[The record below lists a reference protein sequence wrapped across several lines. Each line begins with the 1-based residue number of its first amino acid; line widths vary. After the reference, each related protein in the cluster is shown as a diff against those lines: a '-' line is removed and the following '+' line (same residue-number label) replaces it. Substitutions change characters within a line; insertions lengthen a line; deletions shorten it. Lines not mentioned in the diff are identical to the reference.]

1 MNTRTPSVKVSET
14 KARGAVI
21 VTRVST
27 GEQAKHGTSLETQL
41 ELCRLKAAGLGL
53 PIIAEYEDAARSG
66 ALLKYRAGMMSAVG
80 DIEAGRADTLVTM
93 DLDRYSRDVEH
104 QWSIKKA
111 IEAAGGRLVFCDME
125 FEATP
130 EGDLNFTIQGGFKQ
144 YERHSIRRRTM
155 RGKRKRAEQGQQPVR
170 TTSPYGYHIPT
181 NKDVLQG
188 KYAFEQIGKYLLD
201 EATAPTARRI
211 WMAYHD
217 RTHSLPSLARE
228 LNEEGIPSPG
238 GRLWQATTLHNLLS
252 NPVYKGQP
260 VSGRWEAYTDEDR
273 IGRPHPINGL
283 PITRPNAQRPA
294 PPEKWIVLSAPPLV
308 SEEVWDAVQARLEE
322 NRARQGGNPRRMR
335 MLSGRVYC
343 PHCGAK
349 AIISTSM
356 CRGKRY
362 HYYICREYQVA
373 AGQLGVRKCVGDVY
387 PIADME
393 AATVRALS
401 EASEK
406 PEAVAGAVAAHQQA
420 QPESAATV
428 AKMRG
433 ELAELDAVLRQIA
446 EEETAAVQAQIA
458 GLRAGA
464 SPEAYAKVFA
474 VIAMRRKETQERRDV
489 LAQAIARVPGA
500 KPTKGRPNL
509 PEIKASALANVCEAL
524 ASPTVEGAEKRH
536 LLGRV
541 VDRVVCGKGGAE
553 VWFAPGAFGANIQQT
568 LQRSFTAS
576 SNSVEQRSI
585 RPFCPAGMCASS
597 GREEQKS

>member
-1 MNTRTPSVKVSET
+1 MMNTRISVD

-41 ELCRLKAAGLGL
+41 ELCRLQAAGLNL

-66 ALLKYRAGMMSAVG
+66 ALLKYRAGMMSAIA

-111 IEAAGGRLVFCDME
+111 VEAAGGRLVFCDME

-170 TTSPYGYHIPT
+170 GTSPYGYHIPT

-188 KYAFEQIGKYLLD
+188 KYAYDQIGRYLLD
-201 EATAPTARRI
+201 EATAPTAGRI
-211 WMAYHD
+211 WMAYYH

-228 LNEEGIPSPG
+228 LNQEGIPSPA

-260 VSGRWEAYTDEDR
+260 ISGRWEAYTDEGR
-273 IGRPHPINGL
+273 IDRPHPINGI
-283 PITRPNAQRPA
+283 PIKRPNGLRPA
-294 PPEKWIVLSAPPLV
+294 PPERWIVLSAPPLV
-308 SEEVWDAVQARLEE
+308 SEEIWDAVQARLNE

-349 AIISTSM
+349 AIINHSS

-362 HYYICREYQVA
+362 LYYICRSYHTA
-373 AGQLGVRKCVGDVY
+373 AGQLGVRQCVGDVY
-387 PIADME
+387 PVEAME

-401 EASEK
+401 EAAEK
-406 PEAVAGAVAAHQQA
+406 PEAVAAYHQA
-420 QPESAATV
+420 QPESAEAV
-428 AKMRG
+428 AQARR
-433 ELAELDAVLRQIA
+433 ELADLDAALRDIA
-446 EEETAAVQAQIA
+446 EEEAAAVQAQIA

-464 SPEAYAKVFA
+464 SPQAYTQVFA
-474 VIAMRRKETQERRDV
+474 ALAARRKEAQERRDV
-489 LAQAIARVPGA
+489 QAQALERRPGA
-500 KPTKGRPNL
+500 KPTKAGAG
-509 PEIKASALANVCEAL
+509 PEEIQASLLADVREAL
-524 ASPTVEGAEKRH
+524 ASADVEGAEKRH
-536 LLGRV
+536 LLGLV
-541 VDRVVCGKGGAE
+541 VDRVVCGKDEPE
-553 VWFAPGAFGANIQQT
+553 VWFAPGAFGTNIQQT
-568 LQRSFTAS
+568 LQTSLTAS

-585 RPFCPAGMCASS
+585 RP
-597 GREEQKS
+597 